1 MKKKVY
7 ILEDDPDLRDILA
20 HVLGK
25 EYEIGASEQLDVS
38 DIAVFRP
45 DLILM
50 DHGVGNSTSEQNIRL
65 LKQNIPGFETPIILF
80 SGHPDITRLA
90 IDPLV
95 AGVIRKPAGI
105 GEVRTYLVDFFSKS

>member
-25 EYEIGASEQLDVS
+25 EYEIGMSEELDVS
-38 DIAVFRP
+38 DVVVFQP

-50 DHGVGNSTSEQNIRL
+50 DHGIGNSTSEQNIRS
-65 LKQNIPGFETPIILF
+65 LKNNIPGFGIPIILF
-80 SGHPDITRLA
+80 SGHPDISRLA

-95 AGVIRKPAGI
+95 AGIIRKPAGI
-105 GEVRTYLVDFFSKS
+105 SEVRAHLESFFSTQ